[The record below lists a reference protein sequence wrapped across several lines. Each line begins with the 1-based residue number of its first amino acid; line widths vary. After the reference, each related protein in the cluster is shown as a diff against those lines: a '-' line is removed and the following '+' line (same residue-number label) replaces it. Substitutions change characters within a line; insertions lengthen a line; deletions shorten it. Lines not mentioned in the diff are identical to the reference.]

1 MGGEGSWYLS
11 VFHLVSGKRAN
22 RNSNLYL
29 VSTLENE
36 NIFVLFFSRLRARLR
51 VTKLRNTLRFRKRAG
66 LIYKTLKTRILR
78 LRVI

>member
-1 MGGEGSWYLS
+1 MLFYFYFFGDGGEGSWYLS

-36 NIFVLFFSRLRARLR
+36 NIFVLFFFSTESTIARYQI
-51 VTKLRNTLRFRKRAG
+51 A
-66 LIYKTLKTRILR
+66 
-78 LRVI
+78 